1 MESRNPVFRRNE
13 AFSNKG
19 GYASFDARG
28 GSGAQP
34 QQGYPQQGYPQQDS
48 PYAPPMTPQD
58 METIYSSPPATP
70 VQMGRMTIDDV
81 VMRTAM
87 IFGVL
92 LLTAVPTFFLLQ
104 PQTLGLVL
112 VSGLAAFGVAMAISF
127 GKKVRPALILVYA
140 ALEGVFVGGIS
151 FMYSQVWSGIVPQ
164 AVLGTLGAFTGMLLL
179 YRSGKFRVTPKFQ
192 RVMLMALVG
201 YVIFGFVNL
210 ALSLF
215 SGWNVYTSPL
225 GWLVAGFGVV
235 FASVFLMLDFNAI
248 EQGIRNGAPQQYA
261 WLAAWGLVV
270 TLVWLYLEILRLL
283 AILRG
288 NN

>member
-127 GKKVRPALILVYA
+127 GKKVRPALIFVYA
-140 ALEGVFVGGIS
+140 ALEGVF
-151 FMYSQVWSGIVPQ
+151 
-164 AVLGTLGAFTGMLLL
+164 
-179 YRSGKFRVTPKFQ
+179 
-192 RVMLMALVG
+192 
-201 YVIFGFVNL
+201 
-210 ALSLF
+210 
-215 SGWNVYTSPL
+215 
-225 GWLVAGFGVV
+225 VAGFGVV